1 MARADL
7 IKKLFR
13 SYRGNDPSGFI
24 NAAQSIIEEERKK
37 NHGILAE
44 ELSRILNNGMVK
56 QVPSQFTQYQPT
68 PRDPD
73 RKTPL
78 LEIKQPD
85 RYLRDLV
92 LTAEQISSIELTIRE
107 FREWDVLQA
116 NGLTPNHKLLFC
128 GPPGCGKTVTAEAIA
143 GNLGLPLLYVR
154 FDSVISSLLGET
166 SANIRKVFDYASNGT
181 WVLFFDEFDAIGKS
195 RDDISE
201 HGEIKRVVNSFLQLL
216 DNFTGKSL
224 IIAATNFEQSLD
236 YALWRRFDEVLRFE
250 KPDMDQIVD
259 LMNRHLSRLGVSKN
273 LLVEKAK
280 ELLNMSHAE
289 VERVCIDVIKSCVM
303 EGKKACTKNDIE
315 RAIQRQKHRQEI
327 LNRVSYELHPK
338 VDTD

>member
-7 IKKLFR
+7 IKRLFR
-13 SYRGNDPSGFI
+13 CHKTNDPSGFMD
-24 NAAQSIIEEERKK
+24 AAQAIIEEERKK
-37 NHGILAE
+37 HHGILAE
-44 ELSRILNNGMVK
+44 ELGRILTNGFVK
-56 QVPSQFTQYQPT
+56 ETPSQLAHYQPP

-73 RKTPL
+73 RTTPL
-78 LEIKQPD
+78 LQIKHPD

-92 LTAEQISSIELTIRE
+92 LADQQTSSLEITIRE

-143 GNLGLPLLYVR
+143 RDLGLPLLYVR
-154 FDSVISSLLGET
+154 FDSVVSSLLGET

-181 WVLFFDEFDAIGKS
+181 WVLFFDEFDAIGRS

-224 IIAATNFEQSLD
+224 IIAATNFERSLD
-236 YALWRRFDEVLRFE
+236 YALWRRFDAILRFE
-250 KPDMDQIVD
+250 KPDLEQIID
-259 LMNRHLSRLGVSKN
+259 LMHRHLSGLGVSKE
-273 LLVEKAK
+273 LLAQKAR
-280 ELLNMSHAE
+280 ELLNMSHGD
-289 VERVCIDVIKSCVM
+289 VERVCVDILKLCVM
-303 EGKKACTKNDIE
+303 EGKKTCEEKDVE
-315 RAIQRQKHRQEI
+315 QAIQRQKHRQKI
-327 LNRVSYELHPK
+327 LNRVSEDVHPK
-338 VDTD
+338 VDIE

>member
-7 IKKLFR
+7 IKRLFR
-13 SYRGNDPSGFI
+13 CHKASDPSGFMD
-24 NAAQSIIEEERKK
+24 AAQAIIEEERKK

-44 ELSRILNNGMVK
+44 ELNRILNNGFVK
-56 QVPSQFTQYQPT
+56 ETPSQLAHYQPP

-78 LEIKQPD
+78 IEIKRPD

-92 LTAEQISSIELTIRE
+92 LTDRQVSAIKITIQE

-143 GNLGLPLLYVR
+143 GDLGLPLLYVR
-154 FDSVISSLLGET
+154 FDSVVSSLLGET

-181 WVLFFDEFDAIGKS
+181 WVLFFDEFDAIGRS

-224 IIAATNFEQSLD
+224 IIAATNFERSLD

-250 KPDMDQIVD
+250 KPDLEQITD
-259 LMNRHLSRLGVSKN
+259 LMHRHLSRLGVSKK
-273 LLVEKAK
+273 LLVQKAK
-280 ELLNMSHAE
+280 ELLNMSHGE
-289 VERVCIDVIKSCVM
+289 VERVCLNVLKVCVM
-303 EGKKACTKNDIE
+303 EGRNTCQEKDIE
-315 RAIQRQKHRQEI
+315 QAIQRQKLRQEI
-327 LNRVSYELHPK
+327 LNRVSEDVHPK
-338 VDTD
+338 VDIE

>member
-7 IKKLFR
+7 IKRLFR
-13 SYRGNDPSGFI
+13 GFKTNDPSGFLD
-24 NAAQSIIEEERKK
+24 AAHSIIEEERKK

-44 ELSRILNNGMVK
+44 ELSRILNNGFIM
-56 QVPSQFTQYQPT
+56 QAPSQPSLYQPP

-73 RKTPL
+73 RKTTL

-92 LTAEQISSIELTIRE
+92 LTDQQISALERTIRE

-116 NGLTPNHKLLFC
+116 NGLNPNHKLLFC

-143 GNLGLPLLYVR
+143 GELGLPLLYVR
-154 FDSVISSLLGET
+154 FDSVVSSLLGET

-181 WVLFFDEFDAIGKS
+181 WILFFDEFDAIGRS

-250 KPDMDQIVD
+250 KPDLNQIID
-259 LMNRHLSRLGVSKN
+259 LMHRHLSRLGITRDLFS
-273 LLVEKAK
+273 LRAK

-289 VERVCIDVIKSCVM
+289 VERVCVDILKDCVL
-303 EGKKACTKNDIE
+303 EGKKICQETDIE
-315 RAIQRQKHRQEI
+315 KAIQRQKYRKKI
-327 LNRVSYELHPK
+327 LNHVSQGVHPK
-338 VDTD
+338 VDME

>member
-7 IKKLFR
+7 IKRLFR
-13 SYRGNDPSGFI
+13 SYRGNDHSGFM
-24 NAAQSIIEEERKK
+24 NAAQGIIEEERKK

-56 QVPSQFTQYQPT
+56 QLSSHFTQFQPP

-73 RKTPL
+73 RKIPL

-92 LTAEQISSIELTIRE
+92 LTAEQISSLELTIQE
-107 FREWDVLQA
+107 YREWDVLQA

-154 FDSVISSLLGET
+154 FDSVVSSLLGET
-166 SANIRKVFDYASNGT
+166 SANIRKVFNYASNGS
-181 WVLFFDEFDAIGKS
+181 WVLFFDEFDAIGRS

-201 HGEIKRVVNSFLQLL
+201 HGEIKRVVSSFLQLL

-236 YALWRRFDEVLRFE
+236 YALWRRFDEALRFE
-250 KPDMDQIVD
+250 KPDMDQIID
-259 LMNRHLSRLGVSKN
+259 LMDRHLSRLGVPKN

-289 VERVCIDVIKSCVM
+289 VERVCVDVIKGCIM
-303 EGKKACTKNDIE
+303 EGKKACKKNDIE
-315 RAIQRQKHRQEI
+315 RAIQCQKHRQEI

>member
-7 IKKLFR
+7 IKRLFR
-13 SYRGNDPSGFI
+13 GFKANDPSGFLD
-24 NAAQSIIEEERKK
+24 AAHAIIEQERKK

-44 ELSRILNNGMVK
+44 ELSRILNNGLIK
-56 QVPSQFTQYQPT
+56 QAPTQPSLYQPP

-73 RKTPL
+73 RKIPL
-78 LEIKQPD
+78 LEIKQSD

-92 LTAEQISSIELTIRE
+92 LTDQQLSALKSTIRE

-116 NGLTPNHKLLFC
+116 NGLIPNHKLLFC
-128 GPPGCGKTVTAEAIA
+128 GPPGCGKTVTAESIA
-143 GNLGLPLLYVR
+143 GELGLPILYVR
-154 FDSVISSLLGET
+154 FDSVVSSLLGET

-181 WVLFFDEFDAIGKS
+181 WVLFFDEFDAIGRS

-250 KPDMDQIVD
+250 KPDLQQIID
-259 LMNRHLSRLGVSKN
+259 LMHRHLSHLGVANDLFSRR
-273 LLVEKAK
+273 AK

-289 VERVCIDVIKSCVM
+289 VERVCVDILKGCVLA
-303 EGKKACTKNDIE
+303 GKRICQEKDIAQ
-315 RAIQRQKHRQEI
+315 AIQHQKYRKKI
-327 LNRVSYELHPK
+327 LNHVSQGVTPK
-338 VDTD
+338 VDME

>member
-13 SYRGNDPSGFI
+13 SYRGNDPPGFI

-56 QVPSQFTQYQPT
+56 QVPSQFTQYQPP

-73 RKTPL
+73 RKIPL
-78 LEIKQPD
+78 LEIQQPD

-92 LTAEQISSIELTIRE
+92 LTAEQISSLELTIRE
-107 FREWDVLQA
+107 FREWDVLKA

-143 GNLGLPLLYVR
+143 GNLSLPLLYVR
-154 FDSVISSLLGET
+154 FDSVVSSLLGET

-181 WVLFFDEFDAIGKS
+181 WILFFDEFDAIGRS

-250 KPDMDQIVD
+250 KPDINQIID
-259 LMNRHLSRLGVSKN
+259 LMNRHLSCLGVPKKVS
-273 LLVEKAK
+273 VEKAK

-289 VERVCIDVIKSCVM
+289 VERVCVDVLKSCVM
-303 EGKKACTKNDIE
+303 EGKKACKKNDIE
-315 RAIQRQKHRQEI
+315 RAIQRQKHRQKI
-327 LNRVSYELHPK
+327 LNRVSGELHPK

>member
-1 MARADL
+1 
-7 IKKLFR
+7 
-13 SYRGNDPSGFI
+13 
-24 NAAQSIIEEERKK
+24 
-37 NHGILAE
+37 
-44 ELSRILNNGMVK
+44 MVK
-56 QVPSQFTQYQPT
+56 QAPSQFTQYQPP

-73 RKTPL
+73 RKIPL

-85 RYLRDLV
+85 RYLQDLV
-92 LTAEQISSIELTIRE
+92 LTAEQISSLELTIQE
-107 FREWDVLQA
+107 YREWDVLQA

-154 FDSVISSLLGET
+154 FDSVVSSLLGET
-166 SANIRKVFDYASNGT
+166 SSNIRKVFDYASNGT
-181 WVLFFDEFDAIGKS
+181 WVLFFDEFDAIGRS

-250 KPDMDQIVD
+250 KPDMNQIID
-259 LMNRHLSRLGVSKN
+259 LMNRHLSRLGIPKNVS
-273 LLVEKAK
+273 VEKAK

-289 VERVCIDVIKSCVM
+289 VERVCVDVLKSCVM
-303 EGKKACTKNDIE
+303 EGKKVCKKNDIE
-315 RAIQRQKHRQEI
+315 RAIQRQKHRQKI
-327 LNRVSYELHPK
+327 LNRVSGELHPK

>member
-7 IKKLFR
+7 IKRLFR
-13 SYRGNDPSGFI
+13 CHKANDPSGFMD
-24 NAAQSIIEEERKK
+24 AAQAIIEEERKK

-44 ELSRILNNGMVK
+44 ELNRILNNSFAK
-56 QVPSQFTQYQPT
+56 QTPSLLAHYQPP

-73 RKTPL
+73 RRTPL
-78 LEIKQPD
+78 LEIKHPD
-85 RYLRDLV
+85 RYLKDLV
-92 LTAEQISSIELTIRE
+92 LNNEQVSAIKITIQE

-143 GNLGLPLLYVR
+143 GDLGLPLLYVR
-154 FDSVISSLLGET
+154 FDSVVSSLLGET

-181 WVLFFDEFDAIGKS
+181 WVLFFDEFDAIGRS

-224 IIAATNFEQSLD
+224 IIAATNFERSLD

-250 KPDMDQIVD
+250 KPDLEQITD
-259 LMNRHLSRLGVSKN
+259 LMHRHLSPLGVVRNS
-273 LLVEKAK
+273 LAK
-280 ELLNMSHAE
+280 RAGELLNMSHAD
-289 VERVCIDVIKSCVM
+289 VERVCVDILKRCVM
-303 EGKKACTKNDIE
+303 EGKKTFQEEDIE
-315 RAIQRQKHRQEI
+315 RAIQRQKHRQQI
-327 LNRVSYELHPK
+327 LNRVSADVHPK
-338 VDTD
+338 VDIE

>member
-7 IKKLFR
+7 IKKIFR
-13 SYRGNDPSGFI
+13 CYKGNDSSGFMD
-24 NAAQSIIEEERKK
+24 AAQSIIEEERKK

-44 ELSRILNNGMVK
+44 ELNRILNNGYVK
-56 QVPSQFTQYQPT
+56 QAPSQFMHYQPP

-78 LEIKQPD
+78 LQIKHPD

-92 LTAEQISSIELTIRE
+92 LTDQQISSLENTIRE

-116 NGLTPNHKLLFC
+116 NGLTPGHKLLFC

-143 GNLGLPLLYVR
+143 GDLGLPLLYVR
-154 FDSVISSLLGET
+154 FDSVVSSLLGET

-181 WVLFFDEFDAIGKS
+181 WVLFFDEFDAIGRS

-224 IIAATNFEQSLD
+224 IIAATNFAQSLD

-250 KPDMDQIVD
+250 KPSLEQIID
-259 LMNRHLSRLGVSKN
+259 LMQGHLLRLGVSKK
-273 LLVEKAK
+273 LLAQKAK
-280 ELLNMSHAE
+280 ELLDMSHGE
-289 VERVCIDVIKSCVM
+289 VERVCLDVLKSCVM
-303 EGKKACTKNDIE
+303 DGKRTCQKKDIE
-315 RAIQRQKHRQEI
+315 QAIQRQKHREEI
-327 LNRVSYELHPK
+327 LKRASEGALPK
-338 VDTD
+338 IDTE

>member
-7 IKKLFR
+7 IKRLFR
-13 SYRGNDPSGFI
+13 GFKVNDPSGFLDV
-24 NAAQSIIEEERKK
+24 ARAIIEEERKK

-44 ELSRILNNGMVK
+44 ELSRILNNGSK
-56 QVPSQFTQYQPT
+56 NQAPTQPSLYQPP

-92 LTAEQISSIELTIRE
+92 LTDQQISALESTIRE
-107 FREWDVLQA
+107 FREWDVLLA
-116 NGLTPNHKLLFC
+116 NGLMPNHKLLFC

-143 GNLGLPLLYVR
+143 GELGLPLLYVR
-154 FDSVISSLLGET
+154 FDSVVSSLLGET
-166 SANIRKVFDYASNGT
+166 SANVRKVFDYASNGT
-181 WVLFFDEFDAIGKS
+181 WLLFFDEFDAIGRS

-250 KPDMDQIVD
+250 KPDLQQIID
-259 LMNRHLSRLGVSKN
+259 LMHRHLSHLGVAKDLFSRR
-273 LLVEKAK
+273 AK

-289 VERVCIDVIKSCVM
+289 VERVCTDILKGCVL
-303 EGKKACTKNDIE
+303 EGKRICQENDIKK
-315 RAIQRQKHRQEI
+315 AIQRQKHRKKI
-327 LNRVSYELHPK
+327 LNHVSQGVHPK
-338 VDTD
+338 VDIE